1 MLKRTAVL
9 TVAIALA
16 VAGCTKEPEVE
27 KVAVGSDVQ
36 LTQKDGGVVAGKVTA
51 KDEKT
56 VQVETGKTT
65 KTTKTV
71 PKEQVAEV
79 QVVPKDAPAPPP
91 PPPIA
96 KYRAITIPADT
107 NLPLEVET
115 ALNTKTTTIETPVEA
130 RLTEAV
136 TIDGTQVLPVGSKVR
151 GNVSAV
157 TAAGKVKGIASI
169 TIRFDRLV
177 AYGESHPMQADFT
190 LTAPSTKKKDV
201 AKIGIGAAAGA
212 VIGAIAGGGKGAA
225 IGAAVGG
232 GAGTG
237 WVLMTAGEEINIP
250 AGTAIAITLD
260 RAVEVK
266 VPIK

>member
-225 IGAAVGG
+225 IGAAI
-232 GAGTG
+232 GAGAGAGSVIVQGRDDLELLTG
-237 WVLMTAGEEINIP
+237 SEFRI
-250 AGTAIAITLD
+250 
-260 RAVEVK
+260 RARQ
-266 VPIK
+266 P

>member
-1 MLKRTAVL
+1 MVRRMTVL
-9 TVAIALA
+9 TVAMALA
-16 VAGCTKEPEVE
+16 GAGCTREPEVE

-36 LTQKDGGVVAGKVTA
+36 LTQKDGGVVQGTVTA

-56 VQVETGKTT
+56 VQVQTGKTT
-65 KTTKTV
+65 RTV
-71 PKEQVAEV
+71 PKDQVAEV

-91 PPPIA
+91 PPAIA
-96 KYRAITIPADT
+96 KYRAITVPEGTKLAVE
-107 NLPLEVET
+107 LET
-115 ALNTKTTTIETPVEA
+115 PLNTKTAIIEQPVEG

-136 TIDGTQVLPVGSKVR
+136 TIDGTEVLPVGSRVL

-157 TAAGKVKGIASI
+157 TAAGKVKGVASI
-169 TIRFDRLV
+169 TVRFNRLN
-177 AYGESHPMQADFT
+177 ARDENYQILSDFS
-190 LTAPSTKKKDV
+190 LTAPSSKKKDA

-237 WVLMTAGEEINIP
+237 YVMMTAGEEIDIKQGAP
-250 AGTAIAITLD
+250 ITVTLD
-260 RAVEVK
+260 RPLDVRI
-266 VPIK
+266 PIK